1 MRRLIAALFCLLGVG
16 VAQDTIWLRSIDL
29 GSDEQLIGIS
39 SQGERVVSVGY
50 YTDPVDYDLEGLI
63 VLFNQSGE
71 TLRTAKIELGG
82 DEQLISVF
90 LDQNGNC
97 YVAGNGSISERN
109 SWRPKD
115 LVRSR
120 SFQAPYCIIAK
131 FDSLGSQ
138 QWGIV
143 DSPYVGVGIAVDSQG
158 NCYATGAYGSGFLY
172 DFCIVKILP
181 DGETAWTRRF
191 DFNFLDIL
199 YRPAVDQNA
208 NLIAPGFSTDFS
220 TLTGIIMKVSAAGET
235 VWTRIDNSMPMVA
248 FVSADVDQSGRIFV
262 TGFCGDN
269 ENLDIVVLCFDSLG
283 NEAWRTTYDFSY
295 DDEGLGIVSDPSGY
309 VYVTGYNGDGDC
321 VLLKLADDGSL
332 IWAERYDFGGYEYFQ
347 DVALDGDKNP
357 IACGLT
363 DLGANP
369 YDLLLAK
376 FSPITGVAQS
386 GKLGAKG
393 ADYCLLRNGEMLF
406 QTTVPGRYGVEI
418 FDLSGK
424 RVSGIIERELNSG
437 RNYIPIN
444 SLASGVYIIHITG
457 PGQKTENYKAII
469 AK

>member
-1 MRRLIAALFCLLGVG
+1 MRRLTAALFCLLGVG
-16 VAQDTIWLRSIDL
+16 VAQDTIWLRQIDL
-29 GSDEQLIGIS
+29 GSDEQLIGIA
-39 SQGERVVSVGY
+39 SQGERVVSVGS
-50 YTDPVDYDLEGLI
+50 YTDPVNYDLEGLI

-71 TLRTAKIELGG
+71 TLRTATIELGG
-82 DEQLISVF
+82 DEQLIDVF

-115 LVRSR
+115 LIRSA

-143 DSPYVGVGIAVDSQG
+143 DSPYVGCGIAVDSQG

-172 DFCIVKILP
+172 DFCIAKILP
-181 DGETAWTRRF
+181 DGDTAWTRRF
-191 DFNFLDIL
+191 DFNLLDIL

-208 NLIAPGFSTDFS
+208 NLIAPGFSTNFS

-269 ENLDIVVLCFDSLG
+269 ENIDILILCLDSLG
-283 NEAWRTTYDFSY
+283 NEAWRTTYDFSS

-309 VYVTGYNGDGDC
+309 LYVTAYNADGDC
-321 VLLKLADDGSL
+321 VLLKLAFDGSL

-347 DVALDGDKNP
+347 DLALDGDKNP

-363 DLGANP
+363 DFGANP

-376 FSPITGVAQS
+376 FSPITGIAQS
-386 GKLGAKG
+386 AKSGAKKTG
-393 ADYCLLRNGEMLF
+393 YCLIRNGELLIR
-406 QTTVPGRYGVEI
+406 TPVSGRYGIEI
-418 FDLSGK
+418 YNIAGAKLAVFANRLLNPGEHRFQLRPLPSGT
-424 RVSGIIERELNSG
+424 
-437 RNYIPIN
+437 
-444 SLASGVYIIHITG
+444 YIIRIIG
-457 PGQKTENYKAII
+457 PNVSTIVNKGVVAR
-469 AK
+469 